1 MKRKMLCSVCIA
13 GAIALSGCSFF
24 EKDTSHEIVIND
36 AKDIKEKDVSFN
48 DPFVEGQLI
57 YELEDCNI
65 YDNLSDAKISVDD
78 MMDPHNV
85 FYDQEMGEKYQTVND
100 YIESDGKIK
109 NQFKLVVLD
118 MEIENKNAVGMIKKN
133 EFNVANFALRGG
145 ENVSQYNISYF
156 DKASILDPE
165 RPLYYNLEQGKSIDV
180 KIGYFVKE
188 DDIENMVG
196 VISDSDVQFFLR

>member
-1 MKRKMLCSVCIA
+1 
-13 GAIALSGCSFF
+13 
-24 EKDTSHEIVIND
+24 
-36 AKDIKEKDVSFN
+36 
-48 DPFVEGQLI
+48 
-57 YELEDCNI
+57 
-65 YDNLSDAKISVDD
+65 
-78 MMDPHNV
+78 
-85 FYDQEMGEKYQTVND
+85 
-100 YIESDGKIK
+100 
-109 NQFKLVVLD
+109 

-180 KIGYFVKE
+180 RIGYFVKE

-196 VISDSDVQFFLR
+196 VISDSDVQFFLK